1 MKQAALLLS
10 LLLPLSILAQCVADA
25 GPDKVKCTN
34 FAQPA
39 ETLIGPEGGAVAGH
53 TYAWEAYHERTIG
66 TFTAVYTASI
76 MLNDSSL
83 ANPEV
88 TVMNIEEPVD
98 FILHV
103 TDSEGNTC
111 SDTMTVR
118 FSSFNV
124 HLGYLN
130 LYISPGDSIL
140 CSGWENIMGGIEPV
154 QYLWRPN
161 HGLTDSTSLSFWA
174 KPLEDTYYYLTVTD
188 SAGCVAVGSPVYRVH
203 VHPVS
208 VDELGSASFFSLHP
222 NPTNGVLRLQFN
234 ESVSGPVL
242 LRIMDTSGRTVL
254 ERNASS
260 GNETLDLSALSMGM
274 YLYSATTDGN
284 LIGQGRLVVQ

>member
-1 MKQAALLLS
+1 MKLQAALLS
-10 LLLPLSILAQCVADA
+10 LLLLFTLSSAMAQCVADD
-25 GPDKVKCTN
+25 GPDRVKCTN
-34 FAQPA
+34 FALPA
-39 ETLIGPEGGAVAGH
+39 ETLIGPEDGPVQDY

-66 TFTAVYTASI
+66 PYTAIYTASI

-103 TDSEGNTC
+103 TDNEGNTC
-111 SDTMTVR
+111 TDTMTVR

-130 LYISPGDSIL
+130 LYISMGDSIFCTGL
-140 CSGWENIMGGIEPV
+140 SNISGGIEPV
-154 QYLWRPN
+154 EYLWRPN
-161 HGLTDSTSLSFWA
+161 HGLTDSTGLSFWA
-174 KPLEDTYYYLTVTD
+174 KPVEDTYYYLTITD

-208 VDELGSASFFSLHP
+208 VAELETEEGHVSVHP
-222 NPTNGVLRLQFN
+222 NPATESIRVMVPESIHDQMLFEVMDISGKIVLQRSL
-234 ESVSGPVL
+234 SGLHRPL
-242 LRIMDTSGRTVL
+242 GLGL
-254 ERNASS
+254 
-260 GNETLDLSALSMGM
+260 
-274 YLYSATTDGN
+274 YLA
-284 LIGQGRLVVQ
+284 QP